1 MQYRITTEEI
11 IHRQYLISAPS
22 EAAALEYTG
31 RYMGEAPARRLV
43 SEDGPVTTHPERI
56 EHIEEEPATHCPV
69 CQVTEGVRCRH
80 PNGYTCAQ
88 PHDERPSAWDGPG
101 LDCCER
107 CDHPTQEIGRHRPNG
122 PIVPLCSECQE
133 LERVNWDRP
142 ND

>member
-1 MQYRITTEEI
+1 MIYRITTAETI
-11 IHRQYLISAPS
+11 LRQYLISAPS

-31 RYMGEAPARRLV
+31 RYMGAAPARRLV

-88 PHDERPSAWDGPG
+88 PHAGRPS
-101 LDCCER
+101 
-107 CDHPTQEIGRHRPNG
+107 
-122 PIVPLCSECQE
+122 V
-133 LERVNWDRP
+133 
-142 ND
+142 